1 MAKNKYV
8 LFEKDEYGHWTMNS
22 KISSAI
28 NSKKEIVDL
37 LERTK
42 DWQGAKS
49 IKNIDRGDFLDV
61 QVTWANKLTGEDET
75 STFSYKWMKVDGTV
89 EDGA

>member
-1 MAKNKYV
+1 MVDLLNGFTTLLQGMVNKVVSIYCMPC
-8 LFEKDEYGHWTMNS
+8 LL
-22 KISSAI
+22 
-28 NSKKEIVDL
+28 EIVDL

-61 QVTWANKLTGEDET
+61 QVTWVNKLTGEDET
-75 STFSYKWMKVDGTV
+75 STFSYKWVKVDGTV